1 VKWKYLLT
9 WIPGVPIAIANG
21 SIRQFIYQVYFD
33 ELTAHQLSVL
43 SFIPLFGLYV
53 WFIIPWLK
61 LNSTVEAIHVG
72 VFWLAITVIFEFIFG
87 HFVMGHPWTKL
98 FHDYNFLEGR
108 IWVVVLIWIT
118 ISPLVLRKLKNYKN
132 PPTEKLNN

>member
-1 VKWKYLLT
+1 MKWKYLLT
-9 WIPGVPIAIANG
+9 RIPGVPIAIANG

-33 ELTAHQLSVL
+33 ELPAHQLSVL